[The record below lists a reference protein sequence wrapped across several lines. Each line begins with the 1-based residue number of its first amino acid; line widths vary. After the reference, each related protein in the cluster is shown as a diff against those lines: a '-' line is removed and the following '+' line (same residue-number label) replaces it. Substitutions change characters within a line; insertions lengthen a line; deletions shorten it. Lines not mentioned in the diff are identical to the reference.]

1 MQRHQHQHP
10 LETPRLKVVGSSQ
23 PKLVHT
29 PSQQSIAA
37 SDDYYSFS
45 DLTSH
50 SSASRVT
57 VVPYQTASSRHPSP
71 DRRQTQTETQPQTQT
86 QAQADTQTQDKPRPP
101 RVVNMSSAARAESG
115 TPTPGTDDSPY
126 IRFAI
131 DQLTRDEE
139 LSGHGRHGSLAT
151 SADYPVERLVPD
163 EGLGYYTNATA
174 TNNINNDDHTPI
186 PHTNVKKEINDH
198 TNNNNNDNDKM
209 GNSSKTGILLAVD
222 PPINAPLTFVPYVLR
237 PVLLGPVILL
247 TLGMAAALAF
257 INIWSSRND
266 GMAAYVY
273 FGGSEYF
280 LFEFLPQII
289 GMLFVLWIFVLQAAV
304 YRIAPLSGIA
314 RSQAARDTTFQR
326 LSMLPRNFV
335 LPDLSHF
342 TYGEPVVGVCLLI
355 FWLVNWFTVPL
366 LSCLFQPRFYGTL
379 RDGGFH
385 WVSVQGVGWTLFT
398 LYSILALALLALLAR
413 FGFGTS
419 GLQWDPVSLADV
431 IPLIQRSNVLHD
443 FDQSEV
449 TPNVAGHLPPR
460 KLRLGY
466 WKSSAAPEDS
476 FYALGQEA
484 APLKRV
490 SSVDRLL
497 EKGHSHRR
505 SNSTSSNHNIDS
517 IDLERQDLH
526 SKDSF
531 ERSLHSPFFRYRWV
545 PWFLKDTF
553 IVVWIVISLV
563 LLVAFITVSFVNR
576 PLERGFLPLLPT
588 LPSASGFSSSNFLF
602 SFIPALLANFL
613 FLAWQPIDVYFRA
626 AQAYA
631 DLSSPRGAFAEKS
644 LLLSYN
650 ACLPLEATFHAL
662 VAGHYKVAYISFISV
677 ASLALPILAGGIFM
691 ARFYSEL
698 EQVQIS
704 SYFPAYY
711 TLIGF
716 AILYAFSFLAIWPRR
731 KRYLP
736 HPLYTYADTVSF
748 LYQSP
753 LLVDKVF
760 RAPRTKTD
768 LITRTIVAPPGES
781 HKALY
786 AFGLFYGQD
795 GKSHLGI
802 DRLRR
807 LEGDA

>member
-1 MQRHQHQHP
+1 MQQHHP

-45 DLTSH
+45 DLTAR
-50 SSASRVT
+50 SSTSRVT
-57 VVPYQTASSRHPSP
+57 VVPYQTAPSRHPSP
-71 DRRQTQTETQPQTQT
+71 ARDAHQAAQGTQHTQNTQHTQETQGTLH
-86 QAQADTQTQDKPRPP
+86 RPA
-101 RVVNMSSAARAESG
+101 RVVNMSTAARGDSG

-139 LSGHGRHGSLAT
+139 LRGEGRHGSLAT
-151 SADYPVERLVPD
+151 SPDYPVNRLIPD
-163 EGLGYYTNATA
+163 EGLGYYTPKTTA
-174 TNNINNDDHTPI
+174 TI
-186 PHTNVKKEINDH
+186 E
-198 TNNNNNDNDKM
+198 NNNNNTHTNNHINDNNDINENEKTTNSVLVAVESL
-209 GNSSKTGILLAVD
+209 GNTL
-222 PPINAPLTFVPYVLR
+222 NFVPYVLR
-237 PVLLGPVILL
+237 PILFAPGILL
-247 TLGMAAALAF
+247 TLAMVAALAF
-257 INIWSSRND
+257 CNVWSQRHD
-266 GMAAYVY
+266 GLAAYVY

-289 GMLFVLWIFVLQAAV
+289 GIFFVLWLFVLQAAV

-314 RSQAARDTTFQR
+314 RPQTARDTTFQR
-326 LSMLPRNFV
+326 LSMLPRNFL

-342 TYGEPVVGVCLLI
+342 KYGEPVVGACLLV

-366 LSCLFQPRFYGTL
+366 LSCLFQPRYYGSL
-379 RDGGFH
+379 EDGGFR
-385 WVSVQGVGWTLFT
+385 WVSVQGVGWMLFA
-398 LYSILALALLALLAR
+398 LYALLVIALLAILAR

-466 WKSSAAPEDS
+466 WKASSAPEDT
-476 FYALGQEA
+476 FYALGQES

-497 EKGHSHRR
+497 EKGHSHKR
-505 SNSTSSNHNIDS
+505 SNSTNS
-517 IDLERQDLH
+517 IKNDPVDIERQELH

-531 ERSLHSPFFRYRWV
+531 ERSLHSPFFRYRWA

-553 IVVWIVISLV
+553 VVVWILIAFV
-563 LLVAFITVSFVNR
+563 LLIGFITVSFVNR

-602 SFIPALLANFL
+602 SFIPALLGNFL

-631 DLSSPRGAFAEKS
+631 DLSSPRGAFAEQS

-650 ACLPLEATFHAL
+650 ACLPIEATFRAL
-662 VAGHYKVAYISFISV
+662 VARHYKVAYISFIGV
-677 ASLALPILAGGIFM
+677 ASLTLPVLAGGVFM
-691 ARFYSEL
+691 ARFYAEQ
-698 EQVQIS
+698 EQVRIS
-704 SYFPAYY
+704 SYSPAYY
-711 TLIGF
+711 TLIAF
-716 AILYAFSFLAIWPRR
+716 AILYAFSFLTIWPRR

-736 HPLYTYADTVSF
+736 HPLYTYADIISF

-760 RAPRTKTD
+760 REPKTKTD
-768 LITRTIVAPPGES
+768 LVTRTIVAPPGES

-786 AFGLFYGQD
+786 AFGVYYGQD
-795 GKSHLGI
+795 GKGHLGI

-807 LEGDA
+807 LEGDE

>member
-1 MQRHQHQHP
+1 MQHPQHP

-45 DLTSH
+45 DNTVH
-50 SSASRVT
+50 STASKVT
-57 VVPYQTASSRHPSP
+57 VVPYQTAPSRNPSP
-71 DRRQTQTETQPQTQT
+71 ARHTSQQQE
-86 QAQADTQTQDKPRPP
+86 QAQEQDRQEEVKIRRPSMSWQP
-101 RVVNMSSAARAESG
+101 ASTARGDNRVLDNG

-139 LSGHGRHGSLAT
+139 LRGEGRHGSLAT
-151 SADYPVERLVPD
+151 DYPVERIVPD
-163 EGLGYYTNATA
+163 EGLGYYTATPNKTTIVQKKNAPAGAGATAAA
-174 TNNINNDDHTPI
+174 TNNNYNNHNN
-186 PHTNVKKEINDH
+186 HHERNDSN
-198 TNNNNNDNDKM
+198 TTEPESTDV
-209 GNSSKTGILLAVD
+209 LLAVE
-222 PPINAPLTFVPYVLR
+222 PPSDTHTHLPLTFIPLVLR
-237 PVLLGPVILL
+237 PAFLAIIIVLCLAML
-247 TLGMAAALAF
+247 AALIF
-257 INIWSSRND
+257 LNVWSQQHD
-266 GMAAYVY
+266 GLSKYVY
-273 FGGSEYF
+273 FGGSRYF
-280 LFEFLPQII
+280 IFEFLPQLL
-289 GMLFVLWIFVLQAAV
+289 GMVIVLWLFVVQAAV
-304 YRIAPLSGIA
+304 YRIAPLSNISRAG
-314 RSQAARDTTFQR
+314 ARDDTALQR
-326 LSMLPRNFV
+326 LPMLPRNFV

-342 TYGEPVVGVCLLI
+342 KYGEPLVGVCLFVI
-355 FWLVNWFTVPL
+355 WAVNWFTVPL
-366 LSCLFQPRFYGTL
+366 LSCLFQPRYYGTSQ
-379 RDGGFH
+379 DGGFR
-385 WVSVQGVGWTLFT
+385 WVTVQGVGWMLVV
-398 LYSILALALLALLAR
+398 LYALLTCSLIAILAR
-413 FGFGTS
+413 FGLGRS

-449 TPNVAGHLPPR
+449 TPNVGGHLPPR

-466 WKSSAAPEDS
+466 WKTSAKPDV
-476 FYALGQEA
+476 FYALGEES
-484 APLKRV
+484 APLKRI

-497 EKGHSHRR
+497 EK
-505 SNSTSSNHNIDS
+505 SNGATAKATTDPAIVDV
-517 IDLERQDLH
+517 ERQELH

-531 ERSLHSPFFRYRWV
+531 ERSLHSPFFRYRWA

-553 IVVWIVISLV
+553 VVAWIIIAFV
-563 LLVAFITVSFVNR
+563 LLIAFITVSFVNR
-576 PLERGFLPLLPT
+576 PLEKGFLPLLPT

-602 SFIPALLANFL
+602 SFIPALLGNFL

-650 ACLPLEATFHAL
+650 SCLPLETTFHAL
-662 VAGHYKVAYISFISV
+662 VAGHYKVAYISFIGT
-677 ASLALPILAGGIFM
+677 ASLALPVLAGGVFM
-691 ARFYSEL
+691 ARFYADHD
-698 EQVQIS
+698 QVRIS

-711 TLIGF
+711 TLIAF
-716 AILYAFSFLAIWPRR
+716 AIVYALSFLTIWPRR

-736 HPLYTYADTVSF
+736 HPLYTYADAISF

-760 RAPRTKTD
+760 REPRTKTD

-786 AFGLFYGQD
+786 AFGVYYGQD
-795 GKSHLGI
+795 GKGHLGI

-807 LEGDA
+807 LEGDE

>member
-1 MQRHQHQHP
+1 
-10 LETPRLKVVGSSQ
+10 
-23 PKLVHT
+23 
-29 PSQQSIAA
+29 
-37 SDDYYSFS
+37 
-45 DLTSH
+45 
-50 SSASRVT
+50 
-57 VVPYQTASSRHPSP
+57 
-71 DRRQTQTETQPQTQT
+71 
-86 QAQADTQTQDKPRPP
+86 
-101 RVVNMSSAARAESG
+101 MSSAARAESG

-563 LLVAFITVSFVNR
+563 LLAAFITVSFVNR

-677 ASLALPILAGGIFM
+677 ASLALPILAGGVFM